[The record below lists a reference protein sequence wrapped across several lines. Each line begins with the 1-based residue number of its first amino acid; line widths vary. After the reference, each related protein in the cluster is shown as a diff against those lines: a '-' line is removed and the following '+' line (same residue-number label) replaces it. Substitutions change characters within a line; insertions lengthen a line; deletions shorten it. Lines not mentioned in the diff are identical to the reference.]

1 MSTQNTLLLTQLVLQ
16 YALKLQEIGR
26 LFNQAAS
33 EGRDVTDAEVDASAV
48 SRDAALA
55 KAQAAI
61 DAAP

>member
-26 LFNQAAS
+26 LFNQAAA

-55 KAQAAI
+55 KAHAAI